1 MNPWTASSIWSEHGD
16 GPVVAGLGAVTPV
29 GRSAWAAAQAVRA
42 AVRAGISGFGPHGF
56 MVDAAGKPMCVAA
69 FPWLSAAQDVASRIG
84 DSLAAAIRESL
95 LPLQATAGPD
105 GAPTFSLLV
114 NLPSPRPGLPD
125 DLCDIVREHLVREFP
140 HGIERIGVAPLGHAG
155 GMMALRSASEY
166 LRATP
171 TAVCIVAGAD
181 SYLDPDA
188 LEWIEDTDQLHSAG
202 ERNNPQGFVPGEGA
216 GAMLLV
222 SADTASRMG
231 LQPMDRIE
239 GQGLGREAHLIRTES
254 VCIGEGLTAAMRGAL
269 SGLPEDERLTDVYC
283 DLNGEPYR
291 ADEFAFAALR
301 TRERFVAASDC
312 VAPADCWGDV
322 GAASAVLLVML
333 ACIAGLKGYA
343 NGASALVWASSVTGE
358 RGAVVIRTSVFP
370 ASEGY

>member
-1 MNPWTASSIWSEHGD
+1 MNPWTTSSTWSEHGE
-16 GPVVAGLGAVTPV
+16 GPVIAGLGAVTPV
-29 GRSAWAAAQAVRA
+29 GRSAWAAAA
-42 AVRAGISGFGPHGF
+42 AVRAGVSGFGPHGF

-69 FPWLSAAQDVASRIG
+69 FPWLPTAQGVASRIG
-84 DSLAAAIRESL
+84 ESLVAAIRDSL
-95 LPLQATAGPD
+95 LPLRAVAGAEGIP
-105 GAPTFSLLV
+105 AFSLLV
-114 NLPSPRPGLPD
+114 NLPSARPGLPD
-125 DLCDIVREHLVREFP
+125 DLCDTVREHLVREFP
-140 HGIERIGVAPLGHAG
+140 NGVDRIGVAPLGHAG

-171 TAVCIVAGAD
+171 AAVCIVAGAD

-202 ERNNPQGFVPGEGA
+202 EQNNPQGFVPGEGA

-222 SADTASRMG
+222 SAETAQRMG
-231 LQPMDRIE
+231 LQPLGRIE
-239 GQGLGREAHLIRTES
+239 GQGLGREANLIRTDS
-254 VCIGEGLTAAMRGAL
+254 VCIGEGLTAAMRGAMG
-269 SGLPEDERLTDVYC
+269 GLPQDERLTDVYC

-301 TRERFVAASDC
+301 TRERFVAASDF

-343 NGASALVWASSVTGE
+343 NGPNALVWASSVTGE
-358 RGAVVIRTSVFP
+358 RGAVVIRTSALP
-370 ASEGY
+370 AAEGY